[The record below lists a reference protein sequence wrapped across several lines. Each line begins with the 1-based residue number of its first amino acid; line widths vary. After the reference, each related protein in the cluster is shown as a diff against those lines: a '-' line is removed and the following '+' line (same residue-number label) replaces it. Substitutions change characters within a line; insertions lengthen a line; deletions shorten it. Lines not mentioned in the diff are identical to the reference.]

1 MRAHETQ
8 FKPDRTWFFTLN
20 LADETSSLLTRHA
33 QFLGESARDVEGL
46 YPFETIATVIL
57 PNHLHMI
64 WTLPEDDLDYDR
76 RISYLQSG
84 FTRRVADSLSDA
96 DKARQK
102 APMKPLWHRR
112 YWDYKIRDLVDLER
126 HIGYMHGNPVK
137 HGLVSHP
144 DKWRYSTWHKFRD
157 EGFLLWT
164 NKPLGSA
171 GEP

>member
-1 MRAHETQ
+1 MKFHEAQ
-8 FKPDRTWFFTLN
+8 FKPGRTWFFTLN
-20 LADETSSLLTRHA
+20 LADTESSVLTRHA
-33 QFLGESARDVEGL
+33 RLLGESARDVEGL

-64 WTLPEDDLDYDR
+64 WTLPEDDLKFDR
-76 RISYLQSG
+76 RISHLQSG
-84 FTRRVADSLSDA
+84 FERRVRDTLEANE
-96 DKARQK
+96 KART
-102 APMKPLWHRR
+102 KPLWHRR

-144 DKWRYSTWHKFRD
+144 DKWRYSTWPKFRD
-157 EGFLLWT
+157 AGFVLWT
-164 NKPLGSA
+164 EKSIGSA

>member
-1 MRAHETQ
+1 MRAHETK
-8 FKPDRTWFFTLN
+8 FKPGQTWFFTLN
-20 LADETSSLLTRHA
+20 LADEASSVLTRHA
-33 QFLGESARDVEGL
+33 QLLGESARDVEGL
-46 YPFETIATVIL
+46 YPFETVATVIL
-57 PNHLHMI
+57 PNHIHMI
-64 WTLPEDDLDYDR
+64 WTLPEDDLDFAL

-84 FTRRVADSLSDA
+84 FTRRVVASLD
-96 DKARQK
+96 DPGKAGTP
-102 APMKPLWHRR
+102 ALWHRR

-157 EGFLLWT
+157 DGFLLWT
-164 NKPLGSA
+164 EKPLGSA